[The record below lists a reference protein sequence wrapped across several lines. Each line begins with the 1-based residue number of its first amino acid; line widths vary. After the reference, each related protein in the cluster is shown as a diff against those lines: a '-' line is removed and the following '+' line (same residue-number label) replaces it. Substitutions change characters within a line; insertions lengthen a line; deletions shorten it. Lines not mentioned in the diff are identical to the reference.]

1 MKNIV
6 TIIISTS
13 IFTGICSAIINN
25 RTTNKINKIIKSKE
39 KIIDSLIQHPRID
52 TLWLSLP
59 EDSIKVQIGKQLK
72 KIQSQSDKNKALKE
86 YIIFLENDNQFLS
99 SILAEKELEDGI
111 E

>member
-25 RTTNKINKIIKSKE
+25 RTTNKINKIIKNKE
-39 KIIDSLIQHPRID
+39 IIIDSLNLQIKNKK
-52 TLWLSLP
+52 
-59 EDSIKVQIGKQLK
+59 DSINMLN
-72 KIQSQSDKNKALKE
+72 D

-99 SILAEKELEDGI
+99 SVLAEKELKDGI

>member
-25 RTTNKINKIIKSKE
+25 RTTNKINKIIKNKE
-39 KIIDSLIQHPRID
+39 IIIDSLNLQIKNKK
-52 TLWLSLP
+52 
-59 EDSIKVQIGKQLK
+59 DSINMLN
-72 KIQSQSDKNKALKE
+72 D
-86 YIIFLENDNQFLS
+86 YIIFLENDNQFLCS
-99 SILAEKELEDGI
+99 VLAEKELEDGI

>member
-25 RTTNKINKIIKSKE
+25 RTTNKINKIIKNKE
-39 KIIDSLIQHPRID
+39 IIIDSLNLQIKNKK
-52 TLWLSLP
+52 
-59 EDSIKVQIGKQLK
+59 DSINMLN
-72 KIQSQSDKNKALKE
+72 D
-86 YIIFLENDNQFLS
+86 YIIFLENDNQFLC

>member
-25 RTTNKINKIIKSKE
+25 RTTNKINKIIKNKE
-39 KIIDSLIQHPRID
+39 IIIDSLNLQIKNKK
-52 TLWLSLP
+52 
-59 EDSIKVQIGKQLK
+59 DSINLLN
-72 KIQSQSDKNKALKE
+72 D

>member
-25 RTTNKINKIIKSKE
+25 RTTNKINKIIKNKE
-39 KIIDSLIQHPRID
+39 IIIDSLNLQIKNKK
-52 TLWLSLP
+52 
-59 EDSIKVQIGKQLK
+59 DSINMLN
-72 KIQSQSDKNKALKE
+72 D
-86 YIIFLENDNQFLS
+86 YIIFLENDNQFLC

-111 E
+111 K

>member
-25 RTTNKINKIIKSKE
+25 RTTNKINKIIKNKE
-39 KIIDSLIQHPRID
+39 IIIDSLNLQIKNKK
-52 TLWLSLP
+52 
-59 EDSIKVQIGKQLK
+59 DSINMLN
-72 KIQSQSDKNKALKE
+72 D
-86 YIIFLENDNQFLS
+86 YIIFLENDNQFLG

>member
-25 RTTNKINKIIKSKE
+25 RTTNKINKIIKNKE
-39 KIIDSLIQHPRID
+39 IIIDSLNLQIKNKK
-52 TLWLSLP
+52 
-59 EDSIKVQIGKQLK
+59 DSINMLN
-72 KIQSQSDKNKALKE
+72 D
-86 YIIFLENDNQFLS
+86 YIIFLENDNHFLC

>member
-25 RTTNKINKIIKSKE
+25 RTTNKINKIIKDKE
-39 KIIDSLIQHPRID
+39 RIIDSLNLQIKNKK
-52 TLWLSLP
+52 
-59 EDSIKVQIGKQLK
+59 DSINMLN
-72 KIQSQSDKNKALKE
+72 D
-86 YIIFLENDNQFLS
+86 YIIFLENDNQFLC